1 MSSSDSVAIRYNTPP
16 RKTKLLDPYYAPSKK
31 KRFNEDNTFLPILPL
46 KRCVVACYCKE
57 CKKKNLCNN
66 KPESGY
72 TICDICIKNYHD
84 NSPSDED

>member
-1 MSSSDSVAIRYNTPP
+1 MSSSNRYNTPP

-46 KRCVVACYCKE
+46 KRCVACCHCRE
-57 CKKKNLCNN
+57 CNKKISCIN
-66 KPESGY
+66 KPEPGY
-72 TICDICIKNYHD
+72 KICQDCLINYHN